1 MDKNVQINGITIDK
15 EKLWT
20 KNKVLT
26 LLELKPNYSSLFQI
40 IKEYN
45 EKLGNEFIWQYSVAF
60 GMYAGIFIVPVQ
72 DGFLSIPYNEIE
84 AKQGEVLILD
94 KVKLLDIVSLQL
106 LIEDFK
112 RHSDDLLGAL
122 NDMKKIAEQPDITE
136 KANSVEIQKVMI
148 KGMFGGFPK

>member
-45 EKLGNEFIWQYSVAF
+45 EKFGNEFIWQYSVAF